1 MKFQLKFLITILI
14 IFISCKSDNDFI
26 EKKDVIKLLS
36 TFEKIESSHSNI
48 DFINKITPSFD
59 NKANLFDY
67 DYFYNGSGVGVA
79 DFNNDG
85 LKDIILSANQTKNKI
100 YINKG
105 NLIFE
110 DITLGAN
117 INENKKWSSGVAIAD
132 VNNDGW
138 MDIYISQ
145 GGPNSASDRKNLLYI
160 NQKDLTFKE
169 KASE

>member
-36 TFEKIESSHSNI
+36 TFEMIESSHSNI

-85 LKDIILSANQTKNKI
+85 LKDIILSANQTKI
-100 YINKG
+100 G
-105 NLIFE
+105 R
-110 DITLGAN
+110 AH
-117 INENKKWSSGVAIAD
+117 V
-132 VNNDGW
+132 
-138 MDIYISQ
+138 
-145 GGPNSASDRKNLLYI
+145 
-160 NQKDLTFKE
+160 
-169 KASE
+169 